1 MRTKDQLRVQPQV
14 QPRLQHPS
22 CLEDGV
28 LQGNHK
34 VQQGS
39 HRGRQDVQ
47 QWEEQLS
54 LRQHLLRVSPQK
66 QQQLGELVKLED
78 VHKHLK

>member
-1 MRTKDQLRVQPQV
+1 MRTKDQLQVQPQV

-28 LQGNHK
+28 RHHK

-47 QWEEQLS
+47 QWGEQLS
-54 LRQHLLRVSPQK
+54 LRQHLLQVSPQK